1 MLSLLVTSFMAML
14 SKRCSHVYMI
24 YDLLFM

>member
-1 MLSLLVTSFMAML
+1 VTSFMAML